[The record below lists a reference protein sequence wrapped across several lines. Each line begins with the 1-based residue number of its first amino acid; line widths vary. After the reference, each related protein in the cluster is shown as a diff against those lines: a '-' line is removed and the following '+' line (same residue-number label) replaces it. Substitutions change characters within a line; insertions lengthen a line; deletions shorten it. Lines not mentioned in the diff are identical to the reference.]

1 MLVGIRPIQTS
12 CGSQA
17 VSPVTT
23 TIAPLLLVGSINV
36 GAEPLAALRRQS
48 KRSFLTFSY

>member
-36 GAEPLAALRRQS
+36 GAEPLAALAPSIQTV
-48 KRSFLTFSY
+48 FFDV